1 MYVKSKYCKGQS
13 IPSWFLRELKCIDSN
28 FEVARDQGTGK
39 WLIVSPA
46 PVNVFRKGYIVEY
59 LVEMNKRFYPLCEN
73 VLDAIRKLKK
83 KKDPCFSLDKHL
95 REIHED
101 IERRGRRARMLKAEG
116 TNEFYKKFNKFQT
129 TETIDLG
136 GKE

>member
-1 MYVKSKYCKGQS
+1 MYVKSKYCEGQS
-13 IPSWFLRELKCIDSN
+13 VPSWFLRELKFIDSN
-28 FEVARDQGTGK
+28 FDVARDDETGK

-46 PVNVFRKGYIVEY
+46 PVSVFRKGYVVEY
-59 LVEMNKRFYPLCEN
+59 LVEMNKQFYPLCEN
-73 VLDAIRKLKK
+73 VLDAIRKLIKE
-83 KKDPCFSLDKHL
+83 KDSGFSLDHHL

-101 IERRGRRARMLKAEG
+101 IERRRRGAKMLRAEG

-136 GKE
+136 GK